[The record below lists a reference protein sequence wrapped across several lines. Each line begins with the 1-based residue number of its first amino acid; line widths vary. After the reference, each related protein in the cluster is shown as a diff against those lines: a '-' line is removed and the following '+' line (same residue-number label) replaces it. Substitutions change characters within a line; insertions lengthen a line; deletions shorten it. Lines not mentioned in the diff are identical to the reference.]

1 MNGLLPW
8 ETWSI
13 STVIALNVRA
23 SDGTG
28 WGYPNQDSHDPKNDV
43 VQESDGDGDLDVVS
57 TSDHDTTAHTISVV
71 WWENR
76 IIIVKE
82 IRSHDRER

>member
-1 MNGLLPW
+1 MGNVVYKGC
-8 ETWSI
+8 
-13 STVIALNVRA
+13 IALNVRA
-23 SDGTG
+23 SDGAG
-28 WGYPNQDSHDPKNDV
+28 WGYTNQDSDDPKNDV
-43 VQESDGDGDLDVVS
+43 VQESDGDLDVVS

>member
-1 MNGLLPW
+1 MGNVVYKGC
-8 ETWSI
+8 
-13 STVIALNVRA
+13 IALNVRA
-23 SDGTG
+23 SDGTD
-28 WGYPNQDSHDPKNDV
+28 WGCTNQDSHDPENDV
-43 VQESDGDGDLDVVS
+43 VQGSDGDGDLDVMS